1 MVQWS
6 STIRDSGKTTIKLK
20 RMRGGRVGEERAF
33 HRDDEWLEAEIAR
46 RATLKSYD
54 WAGRD
59 AFPHGSNRGKEKQR
73 KFENRSWKRISCVRG
88 NEMREMKK
96 NNKIKNNNNSY
107 RGSKGCKTI
116 LQLQRG
122 TGMKILVRFT
132 RKFTSWI
139 YENLNLTYF
148 AFLDEYSLG
157 RIIDHWNIFLFV
169 IHNFVSSRATVVK
182 LHYRKEKKNVQ
193 REIYRNFKDFIPSK
207 PLLHFIT
214 TNHSCFWIQNQRL
227 L

>member
-20 RMRGGRVGEERAF
+20 RMRGGRVGERAF

-88 NEMREMKK
+88 NEMRGMKK

>member
-20 RMRGGRVGEERAF
+20 RMRGGRVGERAF

-59 AFPHGSNRGKEKQR
+59 AFPHGSNRGSVKKNNVNSRTDLGRE
-73 KFENRSWKRISCVRG
+73 WKRISCVRG
-88 NEMREMKK
+88 NEMRGMKK

-182 LHYRKEKKNVQ
+182 LHYKKKKKRTYKEKYIGTL
-193 REIYRNFKDFIPSK
+193 RISSPRNHYYI
-207 PLLHFIT
+207 L
-214 TNHSCFWIQNQRL
+214 
-227 L
+227 

>member
-1 MVQWS
+1 M
-6 STIRDSGKTTIKLK
+6 T
-20 RMRGGRVGEERAF
+20 GRVEMRS
-33 HRDDEWLEAEIAR
+33 RTDRIVVKKNNVNSRTDL
-46 RATLKSYD
+46 
-54 WAGRD
+54 GR
-59 AFPHGSNRGKEKQR
+59 E
-73 KFENRSWKRISCVRG
+73 WKRISCVRG
-88 NEMREMKK
+88 NEMRGMKK

-182 LHYRKEKKNVQ
+182 LHYKKEKRTYKEKYIGTL
-193 REIYRNFKDFIPSK
+193 RISSPRNHYYI
-207 PLLHFIT
+207 L
-214 TNHSCFWIQNQRL
+214 
-227 L
+227 